1 MGEKK
6 LQNYDKTFWLNN
18 ISKKKPKFFI
28 FFLLIRFFIQK
39 KKGKKER
46 EKRKNY
52 SKDYKNYNKYV

>member
-18 ISKKKPKFFI
+18 ISKKKTEIFHFFSSNTI
-28 FFLLIRFFIQK
+28 FYTK